1 MVFTVLS
8 LAQLGHVLSIRSDRE
23 FLYKQG
29 VFSNPLLIGAV
40 ILTFFLQLVVIYL
53 PTANSL
59 FKTQPLSMEE
69 LALCIGTAAIVFHA
83 VELEKWIRI
92 KRKHHTTK

>member
-29 VFSNPLLIGAV
+29 VFSNPMLIGAV
-40 ILTFFLQLVVIYL
+40 LLTFLLQLIVIYL
-53 PTANSL
+53 PAANAI
-59 FKTQPLSMEE
+59 FKTQPLSLNE
-69 LALCIGTAAIVFHA
+69 LIICIGTAAIVFHA
-83 VELEKWIRI
+83 VELEKWIRL
-92 KRKHHTTK
+92 KRNRQ